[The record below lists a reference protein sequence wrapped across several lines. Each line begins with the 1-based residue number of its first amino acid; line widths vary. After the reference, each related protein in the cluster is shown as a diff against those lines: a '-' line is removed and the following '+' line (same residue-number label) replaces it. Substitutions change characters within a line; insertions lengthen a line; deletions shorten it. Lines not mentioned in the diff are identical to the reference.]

1 MALNIPKLEVKG
13 IIIERGASK
22 GSIDEI
28 LHEIRKIKKRDVV
41 LQIFDSDSIANKA
54 HLIGAYLN
62 TLIAFKNSTNKT
74 KTPAMEMLLFAAM
87 TEQVDDAI
95 RIAGA
100 KRNGDFVVFSNNA
113 AAFSKLK
120 RLLKQRR
127 EFRPSPAHVK
137 SVMKRFGIKY
147 GKGKSADTAILQRIA
162 TVRLGS

>member
-1 MALNIPKLEVKG
+1 MALNIPKLEIRG

-22 GSIDEI
+22 GSIEEI
-28 LHEIRKIKKRDVV
+28 LHEIRKIKKKGVV
-41 LQIFDSDSIANKA
+41 LQIFDSNSIANKT
-54 HLIGAYLN
+54 HLMGAYLN

-100 KRNGDFVVFSNNA
+100 KRNDDFILFSNNA
-113 AAFSKLK
+113 AALGGLK
-120 RLLKQRR
+120 GLIKQRK

-137 SVMKRFGIKY
+137 GVMKRLGIKY

-162 TVRLGS
+162 TVRLDN